1 MISRRNIRV
10 KVMQSLYTL
19 STREDDIKP
28 GEPLKLLQKHLD
40 ESRELLEYLIYFI
53 TEVAAYS
60 EKDSYKRSGKHLPSE
75 ADLNVNIKIAGNEL
89 LWKIKE
95 DVSLK
100 AAWAISKP
108 QLRVDKNLVRKIYSE
123 LAASPEYQQYI
134 NAPSRSKTGEKE
146 IVDFIFEELVLPNE
160 LFVAHI
166 EETFTNWDDDSEMVV
181 HLIKGYLQKPGSLSL
196 NTFIAG
202 DKLQFAKS
210 LLSTVIEKR
219 EHLESFILPKLKNWD
234 AERLAA
240 LDMILMRM
248 GIAEFLFF
256 ETIPPKVTIN
266 EYIEL
271 AKDYSTAQ
279 SGQFVNGIL
288 DSIHKDLVQEGKLQ
302 KTDFRKA

>member
-181 HLIKGYLQKPGSLSL
+181 H
-196 NTFIAG
+196 
-202 DKLQFAKS
+202 
-210 LLSTVIEKR
+210 
-219 EHLESFILPKLKNWD
+219 
-234 AERLAA
+234 
-240 LDMILMRM
+240 
-248 GIAEFLFF
+248 
-256 ETIPPKVTIN
+256 
-266 EYIEL
+266 
-271 AKDYSTAQ
+271 
-279 SGQFVNGIL
+279 
-288 DSIHKDLVQEGKLQ
+288 
-302 KTDFRKA
+302 